1 MDGANEW
8 HAGPT
13 LARQA
18 IAGDSDMACLWV
30 QCIEGRDSA
39 RGQVLRRND
48 PEPLHKTKEQDMNSK
63 VAMVVGGGSG
73 MGAAAARKLA
83 HDGFQVAV
91 LSSSGKGEAL
101 GRELGGLGLTGSNQS
116 SEDLQKLV
124 DQTMARWG
132 RIDVLVNSAGHG
144 PKGPVLELTDAQWH
158 LGLDMYFLNVV
169 RAVRVVAPIMVQQ
182 KAGAIVNISS
192 AWVVEPS
199 AMFPTSAVAR
209 AGLAAF
215 TKLFADEHA
224 AHNVRMNNVLPGWID
239 SLPAK
244 EERRE
249 SVPMQR
255 YGTSEEVAAT
265 IAFLASEGAA
275 YITGQNIRIDG
286 GLMRSI

>member
-1 MDGANEW
+1 VVWPDVSTT
-8 HAGPT
+8 HT
-13 LARQA
+13 
-18 IAGDSDMACLWV
+18 I
-30 QCIEGRDSA
+30 
-39 RGQVLRRND
+39 
-48 PEPLHKTKEQDMNSK
+48 KEQSMTHK
-63 VAMVVGGGSG
+63 VALVIGGGSG
-73 MGAAAARKLA
+73 IGAAAARQLA
-83 HDGFQVAV
+83 QDGFQVAV

-101 GRELGGLGLTGSNQS
+101 GRELGGIGLTGSNQS
-116 SEDLQKLV
+116 PEDLQKLV
-124 DQTMARWG
+124 DQTMVRWG

-158 LGLDMYFLNVV
+158 LGMDMYFLNVV
-169 RAVRVVAPIMVQQ
+169 RAVRLVAPIMVAQR
-182 KAGAIVNISS
+182 AGSIVNISS
-192 AWVVEPS
+192 AWVDEPS

-224 AHNVRMNNVLPGWID
+224 VHNVRMNNVLPGWID

-255 YGTSEEVAAT
+255 YGTSAEVAAT

-275 YITGQNIRIDG
+275 YITGQSLRIDG
-286 GLMRSI
+286 GLMRSL